1 MLDLQEKIGNPSLN
15 TSEVRDY
22 SPQSR
27 VINSDQG
34 SPRSNLASRIRDVV
48 KKGMVRLEKQIVQ
61 LISVHISWN
70 QVDIA
75 LLKKCKTIDV
85 PAMNSAIGNVQR
97 ALQKYV
103 EFNRMD
109 SEYCDNV
116 AAKTKT
122 TFTASCLQSQLGTLR
137 GISLYNT
144 NRVKPF
150 PLP

>member
-1 MLDLQEKIGNPSLN
+1 MFDLQEKIGNPSLN

-75 LLKKCKTIDV
+75 LLKKCKTVDV
-85 PAMNSAIGNVQR
+85 PTVNSAIGNVQR

-103 EFNRMD
+103 GFEGMYVVWF
-109 SEYCDNV
+109 
-116 AAKTKT
+116 
-122 TFTASCLQSQLGTLR
+122 L
-137 GISLYNT
+137 
-144 NRVKPF
+144 
-150 PLP
+150 